1 MEKRQAF
8 LDERLEPGLEPHP
21 SFVELLGSLF
31 RQLADLIRDEI
42 ALAKAEVHDR
52 VRVYRVAASIAG
64 AGLVLGLLASMALIA
79 AVIIALAPYTGWA
92 LSSLIV
98 GGVLGFVSMI
108 LIFWG
113 MRQFGRKE

>member
-1 MEKRQAF
+1 MEKHQAF
-8 LDERLEPGLEPHP
+8 VDRRFEPELEPHP

-31 RQLADLIRDEI
+31 RQLADLVRDEI

-52 VRVYRVAASIAG
+52 VRVYRVAASITA
-64 AGLVLGLLASMALIA
+64 AGLLLGLLASMALVA
-79 AVIIALAPYTGWA
+79 AVIIALAPSVGWA

-98 GGVLGFVSMI
+98 GGVLGIVSMI
-108 LIFWG
+108 VILWG